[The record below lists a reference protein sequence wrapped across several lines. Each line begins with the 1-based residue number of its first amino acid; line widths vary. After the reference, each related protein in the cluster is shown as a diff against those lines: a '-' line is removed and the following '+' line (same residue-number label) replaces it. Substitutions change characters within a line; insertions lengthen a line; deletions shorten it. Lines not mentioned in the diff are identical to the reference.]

1 MSKLAIDGGKPL
13 HTKPWRTGAF
23 HVREELR
30 VLSDVLSGPALPMAR
45 GPRVMKLR
53 EDLQACYGMRY
64 AVPVSSG
71 SAAIHV
77 ALFAAGVGAGDEVI
91 VSPLTDYG
99 SIIGIF
105 QLNAIPVFADVL
117 PDSILMDVADVK
129 KKITRRTKAIMPVH
143 NGGYAVDMRAL
154 NRLAKAH
161 DIKVVEDCA
170 QAHQRRWA
178 RSTWVSTAISR
189 LGALTRAST

>member
-1 MSKLAIDGGKPL
+1 
-13 HTKPWRTGAF
+13 
-23 HVREELR
+23 
-30 VLSDVLSGPALPMAR
+30 
-45 GPRVMKLR
+45 MKLR

-129 KKITRRTKAIMPVH
+129 KKITRRTRAIMPVH

-170 QAHQRRWA
+170 QAHTAALGKKHLGQM
-178 RSTWVSTAISR
+178 AISR

>member
-45 GPRVMKLR
+45 GPRVMRLR

-77 ALFAAGVGAGDEVI
+77 ALFAAGE
-91 VSPLTDYG
+91 
-99 SIIGIF
+99 IG
-105 QLNAIPVFADVL
+105 
-117 PDSILMDVADVK
+117 
-129 KKITRRTKAIMPVH
+129 
-143 NGGYAVDMRAL
+143 RA
-154 NRLAKAH
+154 H
-161 DIKVVEDCA
+161 V
-170 QAHQRRWA
+170 
-178 RSTWVSTAISR
+178 
-189 LGALTRAST
+189 